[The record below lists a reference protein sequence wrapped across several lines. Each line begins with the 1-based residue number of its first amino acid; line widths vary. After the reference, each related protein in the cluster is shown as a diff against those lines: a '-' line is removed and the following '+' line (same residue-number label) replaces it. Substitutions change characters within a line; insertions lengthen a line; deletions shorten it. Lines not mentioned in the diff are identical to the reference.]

1 MDTYLQEIEHEQ
13 GNGAS
18 SSFSEKQLVGSIVD
32 IFAAGAESTA
42 NAIGKN
48 PWFSF

>member
-48 PWFSF
+48 P